1 MRIPPTQPF
10 GWMEISFADLQYCV
24 KLKNK
29 LLANILRRIHFRN
42 EK

>member
-1 MRIPPTQPF
+1 
-10 GWMEISFADLQYCV
+10 MEISFAFAHLQSV

-29 LLANILRRIHFRN
+29 LLANVLRRIHFGN